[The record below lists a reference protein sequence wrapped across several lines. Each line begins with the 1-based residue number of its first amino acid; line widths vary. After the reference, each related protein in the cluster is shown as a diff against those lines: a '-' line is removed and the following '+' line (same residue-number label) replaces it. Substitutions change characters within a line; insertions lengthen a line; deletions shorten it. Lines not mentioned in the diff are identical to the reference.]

1 MTADYTTL
9 IPSVNNKSTVGD
21 KLSLKVDFNNSDSQS
36 GMFDSLL
43 SNASKSYADKT
54 IESKNYFNSNEYANN
69 TKDYT
74 SSASK
79 NTFNSSLKDA
89 AQSKNIFNNNNNSI
103 NSKEPKTFDS
113 AQENQCAQNTES
125 VQNEQSSKIKDSSQ
139 ENNINKNEDK
149 NKIDDSVD
157 NKNEKTEN
165 ESSSNKTE
173 KNESDLKQNE
183 ESSNSAKDDKEN
195 QTDKVQQQ
203 ENTEEKTVSTAKQLA
218 EVQLEPMQLLT
229 PDSNIQSGTSQPQP
243 QSQAVVNT
251 QNVQV
256 STENNLPVAGD
267 NTASDGD
274 VSKLEA
280 QKLNVNK
287 TTESVIPDTLQQT
300 KNTEIPDVVL
310 QNVKDVPQNILQGNL
325 AETVPA
331 ENELLQKVQTVQNRQ
346 NPELDTMPSST
357 NVDNNVPEV
366 EIKSDI
372 QKLNNETLKTESNTV
387 RTESNTVRTAKDNLA
402 ADNTRYTI
410 NLENASNEAVEQ
422 NTIVTPTSKSETTT
436 AQNQQPVIRVTDE
449 VASQTK
455 ATENLPLNKDFSANA
470 KDKAAAQMTEVQNTN
485 TVVTDVQNNSARSN
499 AQTNNGQNNSM
510 TQGDASEQI
519 IKFSVDDTSTT
530 NVSTNPAESFM
541 NKLDAKLGSALK
553 GSQQN
558 NILNKNDIMSQLN
571 TKFNDMLQGGQN
583 KVSMI
588 LQPENLGKVSVE
600 IVNSKDGIVAK
611 MTTENQQVKELLDK
625 NMEALRS
632 NLSSQGVNVNNIK
645 VECTNESSNNA
656 MNFERE
662 QFNQSNFSNP
672 NGQNHQTHRE
682 QYSQT
687 VYTNTTYGSA
697 EEYTEDTTE
706 NNVIDKNDSI
716 IKHNGKVDYKV

>member
-1 MTADYTTL
+1 MFAR
-9 IPSVNNKSTVGD
+9 PVRTV
-21 KLSLKVDFNNSDSQS
+21 V
-36 GMFDSLL
+36 
-43 SNASKSYADKT
+43 
-54 IESKNYFNSNEYANN
+54 
-69 TKDYT
+69 
-74 SSASK
+74 
-79 NTFNSSLKDA
+79 NSSLKDA

>member
-256 STENNLPVAGD
+256 STENNLPFAGD

-274 VSKLEA
+274 VSKLEV

-331 ENELLQKVQTVQNRQ
+331 ENELPQKVQTVQNRQ

-372 QKLNNETLKTESNTV
+372 QKLNNETLK
-387 RTESNTVRTAKDNLA
+387 TESNTVRTAKDNLA

-588 LQPENLGKVSVE
+588 LQPENLGRVSVE

>member
-21 KLSLKVDFNNSDSQS
+21 KLSLKVDFNNSESQN
-36 GMFDSLL
+36 GMFESLL

-54 IESKNYFNSNEYANN
+54 IESKNYFNSQEYANT

-74 SSASK
+74 FTSNK
-79 NTFNSSLKDA
+79 NAFNSSFKDKT
-89 AQSKNIFNNNNNSI
+89 QSNNIFNNNSQDNSVKPQE
-103 NSKEPKTFDS
+103 SKEVYSTK
-113 AQENQCAQNTES
+113 ENQNIQQDSDS
-125 VQNEQSSKIKDSSQ
+125 VKNEYDNKIKDSGQ
-139 ENNINKNEDK
+139 ENNINENEDK
-149 NKIDDSVD
+149 NRIDDSVD

-229 PDSNIQSGTSQPQP
+229 PDSNIQSGTSQLQP

-310 QNVKDVPQNILQGNL
+310 QNVKDVPQNILQGNMSETS
-325 AETVPA
+325 ETVLL
-331 ENELLQKVQTVQNRQ
+331 ENEQQIPVSQNTK
-346 NPELDTMPSST
+346 NPELDTGTGINIKS
-357 NVDNNVPEV
+357 DVPEV
-366 EIKSDI
+366 EIKTNT
-372 QKLNNETLKTESNTV
+372 QTQNNEALKTEVNTL
-387 RTESNTVRTAKDNLA
+387 RTAKDNLA
-402 ADNTRYTI
+402 SDNTRYTV
-410 NLENASNEAVEQ
+410 NLENASNDAVEQ
-422 NTIVTPTSKSETTT
+422 NNVVTPTSKSETTT
-436 AQNQQPVIRVTDE
+436 VQNQQPVIKVTDE
-449 VASQTK
+449 VASQAK
-455 ATENLPLNKDFSANA
+455 FTENLPLNKDFSANA

-485 TVVTDVQNNSARSN
+485 TVVTEVQNNSARSN
-499 AQTNNGQNNSM
+499 AQTSNGQNNAMS
-510 TQGDASEQI
+510 QGNASEQI

-541 NKLDAKLGSALK
+541 NKLDAKLGNALK

>member
-229 PDSNIQSGTSQPQP
+229 PDSNIQSGTSQLQP

-372 QKLNNETLKTESNTV
+372 QKLNNETLK
-387 RTESNTVRTAKDNLA
+387 TESNTVRTAKDNLA

>member
-229 PDSNIQSGTSQPQP
+229 PDSNIQSGTSQLQP

-387 RTESNTVRTAKDNLA
+387 RTAKDNLA

-470 KDKAAAQMTEVQNTN
+470 EDKAAAQMTEVQNTN

>member
-21 KLSLKVDFNNSDSQS
+21 KLSLKVDFNNSESQN
-36 GMFDSLL
+36 GMFESLL

-54 IESKNYFNSNEYANN
+54 IESKNYFNSQEYANT

-74 SSASK
+74 FTSNK
-79 NTFNSSLKDA
+79 NAFNSSFKDKT
-89 AQSKNIFNNNNNSI
+89 QSNNIFNNNSQDNSVKPQE
-103 NSKEPKTFDS
+103 SKEVYSTK
-113 AQENQCAQNTES
+113 ENQNIQQDSDS
-125 VQNEQSSKIKDSSQ
+125 VKNEYDNKIKDSGQ
-139 ENNINKNEDK
+139 ENNINENEDK

-183 ESSNSAKDDKEN
+183 DSLNSVKEDKEKPV
-195 QTDKVQQQ
+195 DKVSKQ
-203 ENTEEKTVSTAKQLA
+203 ENTEEKAVVQTKQLA

-229 PDSNIQSGTSQPQP
+229 PDSNIQSGTSQLQP

-366 EIKSDI
+366 EIKTNT
-372 QKLNNETLKTESNTV
+372 QTQNNEALKTEVNTL
-387 RTESNTVRTAKDNLA
+387 RTAKDNLA
-402 ADNTRYTI
+402 SDNTRYTV
-410 NLENASNEAVEQ
+410 NLENASNDAVEQ
-422 NTIVTPTSKSETTT
+422 NNVVTPTTKTETATT
-436 AQNQQPVIRVTDE
+436 VQNQQPVIKVTDE
-449 VASQTK
+449 VASQAK
-455 ATENLPLNKDFSANA
+455 FTENLPLNKDFSANA

-485 TVVTDVQNNSARSN
+485 TVVTEVQNNSARSN
-499 AQTNNGQNNSM
+499 AQTSNGQNNAMS
-510 TQGDASEQI
+510 QGNASEQI

-541 NKLDAKLGSALK
+541 NKLDAKLGNALK
-553 GSQQN
+553 SGQQN
-558 NILNKNDIMSQLN
+558 NILSKNDIMSQFN
-571 TKFNDMLQGGQN
+571 TKFNEMLQGGQN
-583 KVSMI
+583 KVSMV
-588 LQPENLGKVSVE
+588 LQPESLGRVSVE

-697 EEYTEDTTE
+697 EEYTEDITE

>member
-310 QNVKDVPQNILQGNL
+310 QNVKNVPQNILQGNL

-346 NPELDTMPSST
+346 NPKLDTMPSST

-372 QKLNNETLKTESNTV
+372 QKLNNETLK
-387 RTESNTVRTAKDNLA
+387 TESNTVRTAKDNLA